1 MSLKISE
8 LLDPAAIV
16 AELKGGSKNEVLAEL
31 TDALLAANPKLNR
44 TEVLRVLREREQ
56 LGSTGIGDGVAIP
69 HGKLRN
75 FKQAPVLVFGRSIKG
90 VDFNSLDAR
99 KAHLFFLMLAADD
112 AVDTHLRM
120 LARLSRILKD
130 PAVRKALLEAA
141 DAGSIHSII
150 AEQERRF

>member
-1 MSLKISE
+1 M
-8 LLDPAAIV
+8 LLDLPAEAIIP
-16 AELKGGSKNEVLAEL
+16 ELAASSRDEVLAEL
-31 TDALLAANPKLNR
+31 SGNVVTRYPELVGADL
-44 TEVLRVLREREQ
+44 VSILREREQ

-130 PAVRKALLEAA
+130 PSVRKALLEAV

>member
-1 MSLKISE
+1 M
-8 LLDPAAIV
+8 LLDLPAEAIIP
-16 AELKGGSKNEVLAEL
+16 ELAASTRDEVLAEL
-31 TDALLAANPKLNR
+31 SANVATRYPELSGSDL
-44 TEVLRVLREREQ
+44 VSILREREQ

-75 FKQAPVLVFGRSIKG
+75 FSQAPVLVFGRSIKG

-130 PAVRKALLEAA
+130 PAVRKALLEAL

>member
-1 MSLKISE
+1 M
-8 LLDPAAIV
+8 LLDLPAEAIIP
-16 AELKGGSKNEVLAEL
+16 ELAASSRDEVLAEL
-31 TDALLAANPKLNR
+31 SVNVVTRYPELAGADL
-44 TEVLRVLREREQ
+44 VSILREREQ

-130 PAVRKALLEAA
+130 PAVRKALLEAV

>member
-1 MSLKISE
+1 MVLDLPAEAIIPE
-8 LLDPAAIV
+8 LSASTRD
-16 AELKGGSKNEVLAEL
+16 EVLAEL
-31 TDALLAANPKLNR
+31 SANVVTRYPELVDTDIAGI
-44 TEVLRVLREREQ
+44 LREREQ

-75 FKQAPVLVFGRSIKG
+75 FRQDQVLVFGRSTKG

-99 KAHLFFLMLAADD
+99 KAHLFFLMLASAD

-120 LARLSRILKD
+120 LARISRLLKD
-130 PAVRKALLEAA
+130 PSVRKALLDAD
-141 DAGSIHSII
+141 DAGTIRDII